1 MLLNHS
7 RRVIHGNHSAE
18 RAGGKNMWE
27 SKKQKTTQ
35 TSSEHFTVLGKDVTF
50 KGIVHFEGTVQ
61 LDSCFEGEIHT
72 KGVLVVGEHAVIR
85 GTVSVGTLISSG
97 KIHGAIAASDKVQ
110 LLKSAVQIGDVQA
123 PLFSIEEGAYFKG
136 RTEMGPRP
144 SVDDASE
151 HINALPDQILWQ
163 DARNLRLAES
173 ESGSKQL
180 SYEQVQE
187 ELIHRSVPR

>member
-7 RRVIHGNHSAE
+7 RWSYSSPLFSCARTTI
-18 RAGGKNMWE
+18 MWE
-27 SKKQKTTQ
+27 SKKPKAAQ

-50 KGIVHFEGTVQ
+50 KGVVHFEGTVQ

-97 KIHGAIAASDKVQ
+97 KIYGTVTASDKVQ
-110 LLKSAVQIGDVQA
+110 LLKSSVQIGDVQA

-136 RTEMGPRP
+136 RTEMGPRL
-144 SVDDASE
+144 STDDTSE
-151 HINALPDQILWQ
+151 HIHELPDRTLWD
-163 DARNLRLAES
+163 DARNRHLTES
-173 ESGSKQL
+173 ESDPKQL
-180 SYEQVQE
+180 SYDLVQE